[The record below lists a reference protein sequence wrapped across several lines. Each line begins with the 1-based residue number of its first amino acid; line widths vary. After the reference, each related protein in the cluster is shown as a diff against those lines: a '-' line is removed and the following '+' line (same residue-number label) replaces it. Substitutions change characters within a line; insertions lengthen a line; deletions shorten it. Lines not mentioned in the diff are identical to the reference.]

1 VRQIIALMT
10 ERMQTSDIIV
20 IGGGIAGLSAAS
32 QLACDASVTVLE
44 AEQQPGYHA
53 SGRSAAYFAAA
64 YGTKVVRAITASS
77 EHFLRNPPEE
87 FTEVEIFRPRD
98 CMYFGRE
105 DQLER
110 LQAIQEDN
118 PDLQFID
125 GKSVCERVPAL
136 APEYVHAAV
145 WDRRGGDL
153 EVDALLQGYLREF
166 RRHGGEFRSACQA
179 SQLHWSAGAWT
190 VSAGGETFQAPVVVN
205 AAGAWAGQV
214 AELAGLDSLGIQPL
228 RRTALTIDPPGGM
241 DIRDWPEMVDAD
253 EAFYF
258 KPDAG
263 QLLISPAD
271 ETPSPPCD
279 AQPEDLD
286 VAMGVYRFEQATGL
300 DIQRV
305 NHSWAGL
312 RTFAPDRIFV
322 AGFDP
327 RVDGFCWLAGQG
339 GFGVMTSPAMA
350 RLTRY
355 LVTGARPTDEFS
367 GVLDYVEDVAPDR
380 LIQP

>member
-1 VRQIIALMT
+1 MI
-10 ERMQTSDIIV
+10 ENMQTSDIIV

-32 QLACDASVTVLE
+32 QLACDARVTVLE

-64 YGTKVVRAITASS
+64 YGAKVVRAITASS
-77 EHFLRNPPEE
+77 ENFLRNPPEE
-87 FTEVEIFRPRD
+87 FTGVGIFRPRD

-105 DQLER
+105 DQLES
-110 LQAIQEDN
+110 LQAIQEEN

-125 GKSVCERVPAL
+125 SQAVCERVPAL
-136 APEYVHAAV
+136 SPEYVHGAV

-153 EVDALLQGYLREF
+153 EVDAMLQGYLREF
-166 RRHGGEFRSACQA
+166 RRRGGDFRPACEA
-179 SQLHWSAGAWT
+179 SQLQWSEGVWT
-190 VSAGGETFQAPVVVN
+190 VAAGGETFQAPVVVN

-253 EAFYF
+253 EEFYF

-271 ETPSPPCD
+271 ETPSTPCD
-279 AQPEDLD
+279 AQPEELD
-286 VAMGVYRFEQATGL
+286 VATGVYRFEQATGL

-327 RVDGFCWLAGQG
+327 RAEGFCWLAGQG

-355 LVTGARPTDEFS
+355 LVTGNKPEDEFS
-367 GVLDYVEDVAPDR
+367 DVLNYVEEVAPDR
-380 LIQP
+380 LIPA